1 MTVSLKHAFTS
12 PKTDGADAT
21 LVQPSNWNAEHTL
34 ELATNRLLG
43 RTTAGTGVAEE
54 ISVAGGL
61 TLSGGV
67 LTATGGGGSPNLDG
81 GTPTSNYGGITAID
95 GGTP

>member
-12 PKTDGADAT
+12 PKTDGSDAT
-21 LVQPSNWNAEHTL
+21 LVQPSNWNAEHSL
-34 ELATNRLLG
+34 QLATNRLLG

-54 ISVAGGL
+54 ISVAGTL

-67 LTATGGGGSPNLDG
+67 LTGTSSGSPNLDG

>member
-12 PKTDGADAT
+12 PKADGGDTT

-34 ELATNRLLG
+34 TMATDRLLG

-54 ISVAGGL
+54 ISVGTGL
-61 TLSGGV
+61 TLS
-67 LTATGGGGSPNLDG
+67 AGSLVASING
-81 GTPTSNYGGITAID
+81 GTF
-95 GGTP
+95 